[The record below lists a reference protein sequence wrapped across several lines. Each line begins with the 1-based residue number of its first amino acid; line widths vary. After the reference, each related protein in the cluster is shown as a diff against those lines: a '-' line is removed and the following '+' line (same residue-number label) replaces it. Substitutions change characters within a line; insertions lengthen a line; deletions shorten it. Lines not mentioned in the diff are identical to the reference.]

1 MPRNIDAENN
11 YRKAL
16 KSLRILAIRDLVS
29 WWKET
34 EVLGFTKQK
43 ALMLEPFQAVVATY
57 GEQAAYA
64 AAEYLFLSRSLDD
77 HLAGLDFPDVADPV
91 GFEQAKGSFEWAM
104 NTSRDA
110 MREFD
115 KQLAL
120 RKLAGITNRLVAQPA
135 RRTVMQ
141 AVEKA
146 GTAYARIPEP
156 GACSFCLM
164 LASRGAVYSKDTV
177 LFKKT
182 GGEYHDNCRCLGIEV
197 QKSED
202 LPQINRDLEAIW
214 KKSVEYPGD
223 DRASFDEALTRYRNG
238 TPDWVPNDAIRV
250 RATVTKPWSPH
261 PVISVEGVHKYDL
274 VALADQLNVKTANQQ
289 AIDVKEQ
296 KIYEWFVDQGAEE
309 VQKIARITDLPNE
322 IQQRAAAEF
331 RTTKTPDFLVDGV
344 LIDGKT
350 VAGPSGIKNNAKRGA
365 KQAQNLVY
373 DLRHVDDVEGD
384 QVIRFIRNA
393 ARDSGHHLD
402 RIVTITQD
410 GTFIWE
416 RDRS

>member
-16 KSLRILAIRDLVS
+16 ESLRILAIRDLVS
-29 WWKET
+29 WWKKT

-43 ALMLEPFQAVVATY
+43 SLMLEPFQAVVATY

-64 AAEYLFLSRSLDD
+64 AAEYLFLSRSLAD
-77 HLAGLDFPDVADPV
+77 HLAGLEYPEVADPV

-110 MREFD
+110 TGEFD

-135 RRTVMQ
+135 RQTVMQ

-182 GGEYHDNCRCLGIEV
+182 GGKYHDNCRCVGIEV
-197 QKSED
+197 QTPED
-202 LPQINRDLEAIW
+202 LPQINKDLEAIW
-214 KKSVEYPGD
+214 KKSADYPGD
-223 DRASFDEALTRYRNG
+223 DRKAFQEAVTRHRNG
-238 TPDWVPNDAIRV
+238 TPAWVPADAKRYS
-250 RATVTKPWSPH
+250 RTVGADAVK
-261 PVISVEGVHKYDL
+261 K
-274 VALADQLNVKTANQQ
+274 VARRIT
-289 AIDVKEQ
+289 IE
-296 KIYEWFVDQGAEE
+296 EAEE
-309 VQKIARITDLPNE
+309 IGLIGGVWLPAEAEIRDWLLDNGAQSVVAVAELDKLPDGRGEKFSARTGI
-322 IQQRAAAEF
+322 R
-331 RTTKTPDFLVDGV
+331 KTPDVIVDG
-344 LIDGKT
+344 ITAEMKT
-350 VAGPSGIKNNAKRGA
+350 VISKTGLKNRARKGKFQSA
-365 KQAQNLVY
+365 NLIY
-373 DLRHVDDVEGD
+373 DMRSVSLEEAEIYDGLR
-384 QVIRFIRNA
+384 QVIRDNGV
-393 ARDSGHHLD
+393 DLD
-402 RIVTITQD
+402 RIVVILPE
-410 GTFIWE
+410 GSILWE
-416 RDRS
+416 RS

>member
-16 KSLRILAIRDLVS
+16 ESLRILAIRDLVS

-43 ALMLEPFQAVVATY
+43 ALMLEPFQAVIATY

-77 HLAGLDFPDVADPV
+77 HLAGLEFPDVADPV

-110 MREFD
+110 TGEFD

-177 LFKKT
+177 LFKQI
-182 GGEYHDNCRCLGIEV
+182 GEKYHDNCRCLGIEV
-197 QKSED
+197 QKPED
-202 LPQINRDLEAIW
+202 LPQINKDLEAIW
-214 KKSVEYPGD
+214 KESDKYPGD
-223 DRASFDEALTRYRNG
+223 DQKAFQEAVTRHRNG
-238 TPDWVPNDAIRV
+238 TPAWVPADAKRLRVSPNTGDRRVLRRITAVEALEMGLDKALAWPVEEGAIRD
-250 RATVTKPWSPH
+250 W
-261 PVISVEGVHKYDL
+261 L
-274 VALADQLNVKTANQQ
+274 VANGAKRVVKLSELSTL
-289 AIDVKEQ
+289 
-296 KIYEWFVDQGAEE
+296 G
-309 VQKIARITDLPNE
+309 DLG
-322 IQQRAAAEF
+322 REF
-331 RTTKTPDFLVDGV
+331 SERTGVVNTPDSVVEDHTV
-344 LIDGKT
+344 EMKT
-350 VAGPSGIKNNAKRGA
+350 ITSAQGINRHAKRGRYQSA
-365 KQAQNLVY
+365 MLIY
-373 DLRHVDDVEGD
+373 DT
-384 QVIRFIRNA
+384 
-393 ARDSGHHLD
+393 RDSGLSD
-402 RIVTITQD
+402 DTISNDMRRAVRNYGRDLGRIVVITD
-410 GTFIWE
+410 AGSIVWE
-416 RDRS
+416 RE